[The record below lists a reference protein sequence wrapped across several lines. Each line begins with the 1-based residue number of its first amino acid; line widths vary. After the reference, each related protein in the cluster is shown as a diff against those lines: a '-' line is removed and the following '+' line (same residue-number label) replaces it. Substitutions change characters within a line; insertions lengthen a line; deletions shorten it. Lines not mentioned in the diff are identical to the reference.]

1 MKKNAGLTA
10 AVLFLTASTLTAGVL
25 IPENIISLSGKT
37 YIISILIIFYIISL
51 FFASFENR
59 KPEAREIVIIAV
71 MSAIAIAG
79 RSVFF
84 FLPQF
89 KPVTA
94 IVIITGVCFGAEAGF
109 LTGAVSGFVSNFFFG
124 QGPWTP
130 WQMLGF
136 GLAGFFA
143 GIIFRQGGLKKTRLN
158 LCAYGAFATL
168 IFYGGLVNFSTV
180 LFTGA
185 EITPAS
191 ILSIYAAG
199 MAFDMIHVAATVIFL
214 FLIANVMIEKLERIK
229 VKYGFMER

>member
-1 MKKNAGLTA
+1 MKKNVKPFFFLATA
-10 AVLFLTASTLTAGVL
+10 LTLTAGVV

-37 YIISILIIFYIISL
+37 YIISILIIFYIIFL

-59 KPEAREIVIIAV
+59 RPEAREIVIIAV
-71 MSAIAIAG
+71 MSAIAVVG

-84 FLPQF
+84 FIPQF

-94 IVIITGVCFGAEAGF
+94 VVIITGVCFGAEAGF

-143 GIIFRQGGLKKTRLN
+143 GAIFKQGRLKKTRIN
-158 LCAYGAFATL
+158 LCVYGAFATL

-185 EITPAS
+185 EVTFLSVI
-191 ILSIYAAG
+191 SIYAAG
-199 MAFDMIHVAATVIFL
+199 IAFDMIHVAATVVFL
-214 FLIANVMIEKLERIK
+214 FLIADVMIEKLERIK
-229 VKYGFMER
+229 VKYGFMK